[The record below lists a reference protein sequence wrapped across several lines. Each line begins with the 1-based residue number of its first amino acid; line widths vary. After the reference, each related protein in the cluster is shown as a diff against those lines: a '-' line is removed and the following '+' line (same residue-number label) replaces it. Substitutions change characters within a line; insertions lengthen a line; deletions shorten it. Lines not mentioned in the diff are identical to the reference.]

1 MSKKHSII
9 PPLNINNQFI
19 INNKNNQIP
28 RPKNNIPI
36 NPIVLYK
43 KGRNY
48 YNNNSN
54 NNQYDSCMN
63 DNENIKRHSNNTIMS
78 YKSNSSLNK
87 YNNIQNECN
96 MKGIEGIFDLLSSLN
111 KIKNDKNNISTDIN
125 ENNEISNIKEK
136 IEKNISNKEVKD
148 KLEHDIIEDKIIK
161 AKKDMDDV
169 KKNIEKLNKK
179 MIDMKNTLED
189 LKLKK
194 IEKKKQIEN
203 FLSNKET
210 LEEMYNMEILFIK
223 NENKEL
229 DNCNLNITIEEIK
242 QININLLKMQVI
254 ELIKELFGNNEDENN
269 NNSFIGSISNIIMQ
283 AYYIFIHRLTNNVSS
298 NDEIIT
304 EFFVNL
310 SEIISKENKYKYSI
324 STINSLLHYLIKINC
339 INQKIEEAKN
349 FIKKNYKLKKQ
360 DINQQLIEITLSL
373 IFFENKK
380 HEILTLT
387 SKLKE
392 QLKQIQNS
400 NKDNDNNSAI
410 LNYINENDLIND
422 KYLKNKNN
430 VYEESKD
437 INININKLNNS
448 LNLKNMNINKSLNI
462 NMNKIINN
470 AKNNIKTET
479 KEDKYKTQQNDNYIN
494 INIANLDQ
502 NRNDLNGGNI
512 EIRYDINNINTDAN
526 TEANTDANTNVKVN
540 TNMNLKV
547 FSEKEE
553 TKNKI
558 YENYIN
564 NGIALNDRRKRK
576 IKKLKFNFNSKS
588 GNISKEKDKNITNE
602 NNHKNY
608 STCFNYNFNTNFM
621 DMKINKKY
629 LNHLCGMNSERKNTL
644 ILKNNFDTKGSKII
658 LGTKKT
664 NSNNNL
670 NGHINVITNNSEF
683 NEILKTNNNDY
694 TLTLNDKKNFENK
707 NINLIN
713 KKQRLKYK
721 NFMTSQSKLRQ
732 DKTHIRNSESFL
744 NNHKKKINLG
754 LSNFQKYLA
763 RSITN
768 SSLDF
773 HDKYKSM
780 NNINKN
786 INLYNSNSSNNN
798 IINNNN
804 STNKDIF
811 KSFHTKKNVSNIII
825 NDFDNN
831 VINNYN
837 YNSNSYKY
845 NKNSYTKKSKANNDI
860 DRSNININKNL
871 NNYCKENRIKRISNY
886 NFVKKRRLKLSNN
899 SCTTLN
905 SKNNNNNIRNNTI
918 QSPND
923 IFLMSNELD
932 NQLKIFKQG
941 EMESFCYF
949 KIIDKKITPKIYNPL
964 NDCAINPEYLGYNE
978 SYISIDVISGCLKI
992 SPKIHLSKM
1001 KYLPTNNEYLTIVKK
1016 NNNNEFY
1023 INIKLEKILGIKVE
1037 KYMQDIIK
1045 IQNILMKYNNLNEKN
1060 NVENDNFSN
1069 NIRANKIFSI
1079 NKILNKK
1086 EINEIKMEQN
1096 EKIKAALCNFFSF
1109 SFSLGNR
1116 NNISNTKID
1125 LIFINFGQ
1133 FNIWLNTLSSM
1144 VKNNVKSSKI
1154 NLLSN
1159 YNSDTFQ
1166 KMKKKYNAKSNKKFS
1181 ETNYK
1186 KIFNINLGIEKI
1198 RTKSNIQSNNI
1209 KKASENNCY

>member
-9 PPLNINNQFI
+9 PTLNINNQFI

-48 YNNNSN
+48 YNNSN

-87 YNNIQNECN
+87 YNNLQNECN

-111 KIKNDKNNISTDIN
+111 KMKNDKDNISTDIN

-136 IEKNISNKEVKD
+136 FENNISNKEVKD
-148 KLEHDIIEDKIIK
+148 ELEHDIIEDKIIK

-179 MIDMKNTLED
+179 MIEMKNTLED

-242 QININLLKMQVI
+242 QVNINLFKIQVI
-254 ELIKELFGNNEDENN
+254 ELIKELFGKNEDENK
-269 NNSFIGSISNIIMQ
+269 NNSFIGSISNIIIQ
-283 AYYIFIHRLTNNVSS
+283 AYYIFNHRLTNNVNST
-298 NDEIIT
+298 DEIIT

-349 FIKKNYKLKKQ
+349 FIKKNYKLKKE

-392 QLKQIQNS
+392 QLKEIQNS
-400 NKDNDNNSAI
+400 NKDNEVNSVI
-410 LNYINENDLIND
+410 LNYNNENDFIND

-437 INININKLNNS
+437 ININKLNNS

-479 KEDKYKTQQNDNYIN
+479 KEDKYKTQQQNNIN
-494 INIANLDQ
+494 ININNTQLEQ

-512 EIRYDINNINTDAN
+512 EIRYDTNNINTN
-526 TEANTDANTNVKVN
+526 TSTSTNTNTNTNAKVN
-540 TNMNLKV
+540 NNLNLKV

-564 NGIALNDRRKRK
+564 NGIVLNDRKKRK

-588 GNISKEKDKNITNE
+588 GNISKEKDKNITTND

-629 LNHLCGMNSERKNTL
+629 LNHLCGINSERKNTL
-644 ILKNNFDTKGSKII
+644 ILKNNFDTKGSKIT
-658 LGTKKT
+658 LGSKKT

-670 NGHINVITNNSEF
+670 NGHINVITNNNEI
-683 NEILKTNNNDY
+683 NEILKTNINDY
-694 TLTLNDKKNFENK
+694 TLTLNDKKNFE
-707 NINLIN
+707 
-713 KKQRLKYK
+713 
-721 NFMTSQSKLRQ
+721 
-732 DKTHIRNSESFL
+732 D
-744 NNHKKKINLG
+744 
-754 LSNFQKYLA
+754 
-763 RSITN
+763 
-768 SSLDF
+768 
-773 HDKYKSM
+773 KSM
-780 NNINKN
+780 N
-786 INLYNSNSSNNN
+786 L
-798 IINNNN
+798 
-804 STNKDIF
+804 
-811 KSFHTKKNVSNIII
+811 
-825 NDFDNN
+825 
-831 VINNYN
+831 
-837 YNSNSYKY
+837 
-845 NKNSYTKKSKANNDI
+845 
-860 DRSNININKNL
+860 
-871 NNYCKENRIKRISNY
+871 
-886 NFVKKRRLKLSNN
+886 
-899 SCTTLN
+899 
-905 SKNNNNNIRNNTI
+905 
-918 QSPND
+918 
-923 IFLMSNELD
+923 
-932 NQLKIFKQG
+932 
-941 EMESFCYF
+941 
-949 KIIDKKITPKIYNPL
+949 
-964 NDCAINPEYLGYNE
+964 
-978 SYISIDVISGCLKI
+978 
-992 SPKIHLSKM
+992 
-1001 KYLPTNNEYLTIVKK
+1001 
-1016 NNNNEFY
+1016 
-1023 INIKLEKILGIKVE
+1023 IL
-1037 KYMQDIIK
+1037 
-1045 IQNILMKYNNLNEKN
+1045 
-1060 NVENDNFSN
+1060 
-1069 NIRANKIFSI
+1069 
-1079 NKILNKK
+1079 
-1086 EINEIKMEQN
+1086 
-1096 EKIKAALCNFFSF
+1096 
-1109 SFSLGNR
+1109 
-1116 NNISNTKID
+1116 
-1125 LIFINFGQ
+1125 
-1133 FNIWLNTLSSM
+1133 
-1144 VKNNVKSSKI
+1144 
-1154 NLLSN
+1154 
-1159 YNSDTFQ
+1159 
-1166 KMKKKYNAKSNKKFS
+1166 
-1181 ETNYK
+1181 
-1186 KIFNINLGIEKI
+1186 
-1198 RTKSNIQSNNI
+1198 
-1209 KKASENNCY
+1209 